1 MNLVN
6 LKTFTNS
13 TQANICKF
21 MLEANEIKAFL
32 FDEMTSLTNAEINFT
47 SGGVRLMVN
56 QEDVEK
62 ALEFINNR

>member
-13 TQANICKF
+13 AQANIYKS
-21 MLEANEIKAFL
+21 MLEANGIKAFL
-32 FDEMTSLTNAEINFT
+32 FDEMTSLTNAEINFS